1 MPARNLNT
9 QHVRRA
15 LVQPEI
21 GMNNPASAPLWRF
34 MAIVEVDAAIS
45 NLAGLCPKEGPRFQL
60 TACRQSPRGY
70 AWYELAVDGAA
81 GEQAAI
87 RNAHIVLRALE
98 RLAADVLR
106 TDIRIVSGAEW
117 LELARNLRRA

>member
-1 MPARNLNT
+1 L
-9 QHVRRA
+9 A
-15 LVQPEI
+15 LAAVVQPEF
-21 GMNNPASAPLWRF
+21 GMNIPSSAPLWRF
-34 MAIVEVDAAIS
+34 MAIVEVDAAVS

-87 RNAHIVLRALE
+87 RNAHIVLCALE
-98 RLAADVLR
+98 RLTADVLR
-106 TDIRIVSGAEW
+106 TDMRIVSGAEW
-117 LELARNLRRA
+117 LEMARNLRRA

>member
-1 MPARNLNT
+1 MPAHNLNT

-21 GMNNPASAPLWRF
+21 GMNNPAPLWRF